1 MIISDLECAAFGLS
15 PPLLLAME
23 NGFRASRKRNT
34 IMLVTRKERK
44 DCHINTLGWM
54 SATPTPTS
62 CGPPLLLLLLL
73 SYLGDFLR
81 KRGTKMPEIRIN
93 VTSKEERADNGRRP
107 EQKRAK

>member
-23 NGFRASRKRNT
+23 NGCRASRKRNT

-54 SATPTPTS
+54 SAATPTPTS

-73 SYLGDFLR
+73 SYLGDFSSE
-81 KRGTKMPEIRIN
+81 KRDKNARNTDKCDE
-93 VTSKEERADNGRRP
+93 
-107 EQKRAK
+107 